1 MENKVLAIVDGR
13 EIKQSDVF
21 SLMQSLGQR
30 AVQFSTPQGQRQLLS
45 EIIAQELLYSEA
57 LENGF
62 EKEEG
67 FVVVLEQMKKSLLMQ
82 YAANKLMSSVSVD
95 DEEVRAYFEANK
107 AMFSQPKTV
116 AASHILVDT
125 EKEAM
130 KILDEINNGLEFS
143 DAARQY
149 SRCPSKDSGGALG
162 EFSQG
167 KMVPEFE
174 QAAFSMEVGE
184 ISQPIQTQFGYHII
198 KVDKINE
205 AKESSF
211 EDVKDEV
218 KNQCL
223 FSKQQKIYLEKQE
236 ELKEKYSVK
245 ILD

>member
-1 MENKVLAIVDGR
+1 MKNKVLAIVDGR

-184 ISQPIQTQFGYHII
+184 ISQPVQTQFGYHII

>member
-184 ISQPIQTQFGYHII
+184 ISQPVQTQFGYHII

>member
-13 EIKQSDVF
+13 EIKRSDVF

>member
-1 MENKVLAIVDGR
+1 MKNKVLAIVDGR